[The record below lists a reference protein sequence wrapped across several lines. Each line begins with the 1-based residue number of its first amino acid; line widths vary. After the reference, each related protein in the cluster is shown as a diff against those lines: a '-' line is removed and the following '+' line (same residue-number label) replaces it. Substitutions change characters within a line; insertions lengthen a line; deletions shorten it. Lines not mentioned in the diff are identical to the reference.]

1 MRTYRR
7 VVAGRRSGP
16 EVLELVEEPLPEPAL
31 GEARTRVLAA
41 GVGFPDLLMREGT
54 YPGGPDPP
62 FTPGCDLV
70 GEVDAVGPGVSMVRP
85 GDTVAALTYYGK
97 VLGSYAEVACLPAEK
112 LVSVPAGVDPVEAVC
127 LVLNYTT
134 VYQMLIR
141 PARVAPGERVLVHGA
156 AGGVGTAAL
165 QLGRLYDLE
174 FYGTCSA
181 RDSEVVAR
189 LGATAIDYRNEDVVE
204 PCVRCREAGS
214 TSSSTASA
222 AWFRSAPT
230 ASCGAADAR
239 CCSATAQR
247 WSAGA
252 AAFASWPSSMRAE
265 PWPCSRTSSRTVG
278 G

>member
-1 MRTYRR
+1 
-7 VVAGRRSGP
+7 
-16 EVLELVEEPLPEPAL
+16 VLELVEEPVPEPVL

-204 PCVRCREAGS
+204 RLRALPGGGVDVVLDGIGGMVSLRSYRVLRRGGRSVLFGYRSTLVRGRPQHSQAGQVLCERSRGPAREPRPG
-214 TSSSTASA
+214 
-222 AWFRSAPT
+222 R
-230 ASCGAADAR
+230 
-239 CCSATAQR
+239 
-247 WSAGA
+247 
-252 AAFASWPSSMRAE
+252 
-265 PWPCSRTSSRTVG
+265 
-278 G
+278 